1 MDNVAFLL
9 KAFFIHVGFLQLLQ
23 PVKMDV
29 FELNNRLSFIVFRV
43 ISKFEKEKGNSKYI
57 LSNSTT

>member
-9 KAFFIHVGFLQLLQ
+9 KAFFIHVGFLQPLQ

-29 FELNNRLSFIVFRV
+29 FGLNNRLSFIVFRV